1 MVNCTLWSCLLLCDG
16 IRYSDESPPF
26 RLVMASNFPSASS
39 AAVRKSMQGNKS
51 KNTIPELKVRR
62 KLRMAGF
69 PGYRLHW
76 RINDS
81 GGRYL
86 CRPDISYPGR
96 KLAIFVHGC
105 FWHRCPTCNL
115 PEPVNNGGYWR
126 EKFDRN
132 LKRDIEKD
140 DLLNQL
146 GWKTF
151 VIWECQ
157 IDALD
162 PLKIAT
168 ESGLI
173 C

>member
-1 MVNCTLWSCLLLCDG
+1 M
-16 IRYSDESPPF
+16 
-26 RLVMASNFPSASS
+26 
-39 AAVRKSMQGNKS
+39 
-51 KNTIPELKVRR
+51 IPEV
-62 KLRMAGF
+62 
-69 PGYRLHW
+69 
-76 RINDS
+76 
-81 GGRYL
+81 
-86 CRPDISYPGR
+86 DISAGLTYLILVGSWPY
-96 KLAIFVHGC
+96 LFTDA